1 MASRTLT
8 VAACNWQ
15 IRPARCFQ
23 DFADHFLAVLDAV
36 GDCDVVVLPE
46 LIVLELFPLIPSGNV
61 SDLIRFQEPFEEL
74 ARASARERGFTL
86 VAGTHLATEGDTVS
100 HVCHVYTPDGKST
113 SQPKNVLTQFESQE
127 WELTSKPKLSRQS
140 DPELGVLVCYDSEFP
155 EAGRA
160 LAESGVLIL
169 CVPSYTETEYG
180 FHRVRY
186 SCHARAIE
194 NQIFV
199 AHAALTGSLGAE
211 PVPSTFGS
219 SAIIGP
225 SVAPFPSHGVIAESG
240 LNDESFAKA
249 TLDLDALL
257 RSRSEGDVRNWHD
270 RHASPW
276 QFQT

>member
-8 VAACNWQ
+8 VAACNWR
-15 IRPARCFQ
+15 IRPACSFQ
-23 DFADHFLAVLDAV
+23 DFADHFHSVLDAV
-36 GDCDVVVLPE
+36 GECDLVVLPE
-46 LIVLELFPLIPSGNV
+46 LIVLELFPLLPSGNV
-61 SDLIRFQEPFEEL
+61 KGLAQFQVDFEEL
-74 ARASARERGFTL
+74 ARTAARERHFTL
-86 VAGTHLATEGDTVS
+86 VAGTHFATEGDTVS
-100 HVCHVYTPDGKST
+100 HMCRVYTPDGNST

-127 WELTSKPKLSRQS
+127 WALTSKPSLSRQS

-160 LAESGVLIL
+160 LAESGVLVL

-180 FHRVRY
+180 YHRVRY

-194 NQIFV
+194 NQIYV
-199 AHAALTGSLGAE
+199 VHTALTGSLGAE
-211 PVPSTFGS
+211 PVPTTYGS

-240 LNDESFAKA
+240 FNDESFAKA

-257 RSRSEGDVRNWHD
+257 QSRNEGDVRNWHD

-276 QFQT
+276 EFGS